1 MATLT
6 EGQRKRARNIVA
18 EAALLG
24 YHNRGDIHYSRGTI
38 RWQGIDGKYESR
50 KGQYPRNA
58 DCSAYSTWC
67 LWNGLYVAYNKIDV
81 VNGAR
86 WRAGYTGTMMAHG
99 VVVRRVSDMRKADV
113 VLYAYS
119 GQTPTHVATV
129 VGRDKNG
136 VPMVV
141 SHGSEAGPLYLPYN
155 YRRIICVRRYIRKG
169 V

>member
-24 YHNRGDIHYSRGTI
+24 YHNRSNIHYTKSTA

-50 KGQYPRNA
+50 RGQYPRNA
-58 DCSAYSTWC
+58 DCSAYATWC
-67 LWNGLYVAYNKIDV
+67 LWNGLYVAYSKLDV

-99 VVVRRVSDMRKADV
+99 VAVRKVSDVRKGDLV
-113 VLYAYS
+113 FYAYS
-119 GQTPTHVATV
+119 GSTPTHVATV
-129 VGRDKNG
+129 VGRVNN

-141 SHGSEAGPLYLPYN
+141 SHGN
-155 YRRIICVRRYIRKG
+155 
-169 V
+169 